1 MSNSHNRYCF
11 EDFVTATS
19 AASTSQELFDA
30 LVKAIAEY
38 GYEKIIF
45 SVFND
50 PDLPVLSQQHGIYL
64 RDLENWIGYYA
75 QYNYAQI
82 DPITNLVRAGATIF
96 QWKDVEKLT
105 RLSRAQERFMHDLPD
120 LDLYHGVAVPLGHGT
135 SAIGLSTGNKNELP
149 DANLAMLNAICTQA
163 YLTFKRLYGVMPKSL
178 RAESN
183 LTRAESEV
191 LTWAAVGKT
200 DVEIGMILGISR
212 KTVDAHLRSTFR
224 KLDANNR
231 VTAVLKGI
239 QQGFVRL

>member
-1 MSNSHNRYCF
+1 L
-11 EDFVTATS
+11 A
-19 AASTSQELFDA
+19 
-30 LVKAIAEY
+30 KAVAEY

-50 PDLPVLSQQHGIYL
+50 TELPVLSHRHGIYL

-75 QYNYAQI
+75 QHNYAQI
-82 DPITNLVRAGATIF
+82 DPITNLVKAGVPIF

-105 RLSRAQERFMHDLPD
+105 RLSRAQERFMHDLSD
-120 LDLYHGVAVPLGHGT
+120 LDLFHGVAVPLGQGT
-135 SAIGLSTGNKNELP
+135 SAIGLSTGSKTEVPN
-149 DANLAMLNAICTQA
+149 ANLAILNAICTQA
-163 YLTFKRLYGVMPKSL
+163 YLTFKRLHGATPRSL
-178 RAESN
+178 RSEAE

-200 DVEIGMILGISR
+200 DIEIGMILGISR

-239 QQGFVRL
+239 QQGYVRL